1 LGAIPGTL
9 GGVKGTIRER
19 RNKDGSRRFECQV
32 RLGKDPATGRWRFAT
47 RTAKTKR
54 EAERLLTELLHE
66 ATAGKAGSSGATVE
80 TLIETWFE
88 TGGPAGESTR
98 IVYRGYTKLHVLPH
112 LGAVPVDRLRVQD
125 LERWYVTLRNK
136 GLAPASIRKAHNI
149 VRAALT
155 QAVCWGWVQ
164 ANVAALARPPVV
176 AKPVVATPKPATVRR
191 MLKADEHVTPEFG
204 AYLRL
209 AAVTGARP
217 GELLGLR
224 WPDIDWGAAELHIRR
239 RVVRASPQ
247 PKVEDL
253 TKTGKT
259 RCVPLDAG
267 TLALLK
273 DHHARQEAR
282 ADACGVTLGLNAH
295 VFSDATDCLVPWRP
309 DSTSRRFRRFRDAN
323 GFEPVPLYGLR
334 HQAATALIDHGVDA
348 KTVSERLG
356 NSVATVLSTYTR
368 ARSSA
373 DRSAADYLGQLVD
386 QTPQSPMST

>member
-1 LGAIPGTL
+1 VLLG
-9 GGVKGTIRER
+9 V
-19 RNKDGSRRFECQV
+19 
-32 RLGKDPATGRWRFAT
+32 DPATGKRRFIS
-47 RTAKTKR
+47 RTVMTKR
-54 EAERLLTELLHE
+54 EAQKVLTELLHQAAAGQAGTSA
-66 ATAGKAGSSGATVE
+66 ATIE
-80 TLIETWFE
+80 TLIESWLA

-98 IVYRGYTKLHVLPH
+98 LVYLSYIKLHVLPH
-112 LGAVPVDRLRVQD
+112 LGSVPVNRLRVQD
-125 LERWYVTLRNK
+125 LERWYVTLRKK

-155 QAVCWGWVQ
+155 QAVRWGWVQ

-191 MLKADEHVTPEFG
+191 MLKAEEHITPEFG

-273 DHHARQEAR
+273 EHHARQEAR
-282 ADACGVTLGLNAH
+282 ADACGVTLGRNAH
-295 VFSDATDCLVPWRP
+295 VFSDAPDCLVPWRP
-309 DSTSRRFRRFRDAN
+309 DSTSRRFRRFREAN
-323 GFEPVPLYGLR
+323 GFESVPLYGLR
-334 HQAATALIDHGVDA
+334 HQAATSLIDHGVDA

-373 DRSAADYLGQLVD
+373 DRSAADYLGNLVD
-386 QTPQSPMST
+386 QDDE

>member
-1 LGAIPGTL
+1 MKFGLDPGT
-9 GGVKGTIRER
+9 
-19 RNKDGSRRFECQV
+19 
-32 RLGKDPATGRWRFAT
+32 GKWRFLT
-47 RTAKTKR
+47 KSAKTKR
-54 EAERLLTELLHE
+54 EAQQLLTQMLHS
-66 ATAGKAGSSGATVE
+66 AQSGQAGASAATVE
-80 TLIETWFE
+80 TLIDTWLA

-98 IVYRGYTKLHVLPH
+98 LVYQDYIKLHVLPH
-112 LGAVPVDRLRVQD
+112 LGTIPVNRLRVQD
-125 LERWYVTLRNK
+125 LERWYVTLREK
-136 GLAPASIRKAHNI
+136 GLAPSSIQKAHNI

-155 QAVCWGWVQ
+155 QAVRWGWVQ

-176 AKPVVATPKPATVRR
+176 AKPVVATPKPATVRK

-204 AYLRL
+204 TYLRL
-209 AAVTGARP
+209 AAVTGACP

-224 WPDIDWGAAELHIRR
+224 WPDVDWGSGELHIRR

-267 TLALLK
+267 TLAVLRE
-273 DHHARQEAR
+273 HHARQQAR
-282 ADACGVTLGLNAH
+282 SGELGVGLGRDAH
-295 VFSDATDCLVPWRP
+295 VFSDSPDCSVPWRP
-309 DSTSRRFRRFRDAN
+309 HSTSRKFRRFRDAN
-323 GFEPVPLYGLR
+323 GFEIVPLYGLR

-368 ARSSA
+368 ARSTA
-373 DRSAADYLGQLVD
+373 DRSAADFMGDLVD
-386 QTPQSPMST
+386 AEGE

>member
-1 LGAIPGTL
+1 M
-9 GGVKGTIRER
+9 KGTIRER
-19 RNKDGSRRFECQV
+19 RNKDGSRSFECQV

-54 EAERLLTELLHE
+54 EAQRLLTELLHE
-66 ATAGKAGSSGATVE
+66 AASGKAGSSGATVA
-80 TLIETWFE
+80 TLIETWLE

-98 IVYRGYTKLHVLPH
+98 FVYQGYIKLHVLPH
-112 LGAVPVDRLRVQD
+112 LGAIPVNRLRVQD
-125 LERWYVTLRNK
+125 LERWYVTLREK

-155 QAVCWGWVQ
+155 QAVRWGWVQ

-176 AKPVVATPKPATVRR
+176 ARPVVATPKPATVRK
-191 MLKADEHVTPEFG
+191 MLKADDKITPEF
-204 AYLRL
+204 ATYLRL

-224 WPDIDWGAAELHIRR
+224 WPDVDWAAGELHIRR

-267 TLALLK
+267 TMAALQE
-273 DHHARQEAR
+273 HHARQEAR
-282 ADACGVTLGLNAH
+282 AGELGVALGGDAH
-295 VFSDATDCLVPWRP
+295 VFSDATDCSVPWRP

-323 GFEPVPLYGLR
+323 GFEAVPLYGLR
-334 HQAATALIDHGVDA
+334 HQAATSLIDHGVDA

-373 DRSAADYLGQLVD
+373 DRAAADFLATLVD
-386 QTPQSPMST
+386 SENE